1 MGNTFKAELTNMVM
15 VYDKNTNRAVV
26 QQRVKYWKGITFPG
40 GHVEKGESFIDSA
53 KREVFEETGLKVDNL
68 KLCGIIDWCHRKSGE
83 RYMVML
89 YKTDTYSGEL
99 IGETEEGKVFW
110 ADIDEIPNME
120 LSQHF
125 ESYLK
130 VFLDDSKQEFL
141 VFTTK
146 RVRIF
151 QFFNQH
157 KINYRKAL
165 K

>member
-1 MGNTFKAELTNMVM
+1 MGNTFKAEFTNMVM

-68 KLCGIIDWCHRKSGE
+68 KLCGIINWCHRKSGE

-89 YKTDTYSGEL
+89 YKTDTYSGKL
-99 IGETEEGKVFW
+99 IEETEEGKVFW

-130 VFLDDSKQEFL
+130 VFLDDSKQEFFGL
-141 VFTTK
+141 YDK
-146 RVRIF
+146 KSKDIS
-151 QFFNQH
+151 
-157 KINYRKAL
+157 IL
-165 K
+165 

>member
-15 VYDKNTNRAVV
+15 VYDKDTRRAVV
-26 QQRVKYWKGITFPG
+26 QNRVKYWKGISFPG

-110 ADIDEIPNME
+110 ADIDEIPKTE
-120 LSQHF
+120 LSRDF
-125 ESYLK
+125 ENYLK
-130 VFLDDSKQEFL
+130 VFIDDDKQEFFGL
-141 VFTTK
+141 HDKKSKDVS
-146 RVRIF
+146 I
-151 QFFNQH
+151 
-157 KINYRKAL
+157 L
-165 K
+165 

>member
-15 VYDKNTNRAVV
+15 VYDKDTNRAVV
-26 QQRVKYWKGITFPG
+26 QNRVKYWNGISFPG

-110 ADIDEIPNME
+110 ADIDEIPKME
-120 LSQHF
+120 LAPHF
-125 ESYLK
+125 GNFFK
-130 VFLDDSKQEFL
+130 VFRGDDKQEFFGL
-141 VFTTK
+141 YDK
-146 RVRIF
+146 RSEDIS
-151 QFFNQH
+151 
-157 KINYRKAL
+157 IL
-165 K
+165 

>member
-68 KLCGIIDWCHRKSGE
+68 KLCGVIDWCHRKSGE
-83 RYMVML
+83 RYMVIL

-99 IGETEEGKVFW
+99 IEETEEGKVFW
-110 ADIDEIPNME
+110 ADIDEIPKME
-120 LSQHF
+120 LSQDF
-125 ESYLK
+125 ENYLK
-130 VFLDDSKQEFL
+130 VFLDDDKQEFFGL
-141 VFTTK
+141 HDK
-146 RVRIF
+146 KSKDIS
-151 QFFNQH
+151 
-157 KINYRKAL
+157 IL
-165 K
+165 

>member
-1 MGNTFKAELTNMVM
+1 MSNTFKAELTNMVM

-110 ADIDEIPNME
+110 ADIDEISKME
-120 LSQHF
+120 LSQDF
-125 ESYLK
+125 ENYLK
-130 VFLDDSKQEFL
+130 VFLDDDKQEFFGL
-141 VFTTK
+141 HDKKSKDVS
-146 RVRIF
+146 I
-151 QFFNQH
+151 
-157 KINYRKAL
+157 L
-165 K
+165 

>member
-83 RYMVML
+83 RYMVIL

-99 IGETEEGKVFW
+99 ISETEEGKVFW
-110 ADIDEIPNME
+110 ADIDEIPKME
-120 LSQHF
+120 LAPDF
-125 ESYLK
+125 EDFLK
-130 VFLDDSKQEFL
+130 IFLSEKNQEF
-141 VFTTK
+141 FAPYDKKNTETK
-146 RVRIF
+146 I
-151 QFFNQH
+151 
-157 KINYRKAL
+157 L
-165 K
+165 

>member
-53 KREVFEETGLKVDNL
+53 RREVFEETGLKVDNL
-68 KLCGIIDWCHRKSGE
+68 KLCGIINWCHRKSGE

-110 ADIDEIPNME
+110 ADIDEIPKME

-130 VFLDDSKQEFL
+130 VFLDDSKQEFFGL
-141 VFTTK
+141 YDK
-146 RVRIF
+146 KSKDIS
-151 QFFNQH
+151 
-157 KINYRKAL
+157 IL
-165 K
+165 

>member
-110 ADIDEIPNME
+110 ADIDEIPKME
-120 LSQHF
+120 LPPYF
-125 ESYLK
+125 DDYLK
-130 VFLDDSKQEFL
+130 VFLSDEKQEF
-141 VFTTK
+141 FAPYDKKNTETK
-146 RVRIF
+146 I
-151 QFFNQH
+151 
-157 KINYRKAL
+157 L
-165 K
+165 

>member
-68 KLCGIIDWCHRKSGE
+68 KLCGIINWCHRKSGE

-99 IGETEEGKVFW
+99 IDETEEGKVFW
-110 ADIDEIPNME
+110 ADIDEIPKME
-120 LSQHF
+120 LPPYF
-125 ESYLK
+125 DDYLK
-130 VFLDDSKQEFL
+130 VFLSDEKQEF
-141 VFTTK
+141 FAPYDKKNTETK
-146 RVRIF
+146 I
-151 QFFNQH
+151 
-157 KINYRKAL
+157 L
-165 K
+165 

>member
-68 KLCGIIDWCHRKSGE
+68 KLCGVIDWCHRKSGE

-89 YKTDTYSGEL
+89 YKTDTFSGEL

-110 ADIDEIPNME
+110 ADIDEIPKME
-120 LSQHF
+120 LPPYF
-125 ESYLK
+125 DDYLK
-130 VFLDDSKQEFL
+130 VFLSDDKQEF
-141 VFTTK
+141 FATYDKKNTETK
-146 RVRIF
+146 I
-151 QFFNQH
+151 
-157 KINYRKAL
+157 L
-165 K
+165 

>member
-1 MGNTFKAELTNMVM
+1 MVM
-15 VYDKNTNRAVV
+15 VYDKDTNRAVV
-26 QQRVKYWKGITFPG
+26 QNRVKYWNGISFPG

-110 ADIDEIPNME
+110 ADIDEIPKME
-120 LSQHF
+120 LAPHF
-125 ESYLK
+125 GNYFK
-130 VFLDDSKQEFL
+130 VFRGDDKQEFFGL
-141 VFTTK
+141 YDK
-146 RVRIF
+146 RSEDIS
-151 QFFNQH
+151 
-157 KINYRKAL
+157 IL
-165 K
+165 

>member
-83 RYMVML
+83 RYMVIL

-99 IGETEEGKVFW
+99 ISETEEGKVFW
-110 ADIDEIPNME
+110 ADIDEIPKME
-120 LSQHF
+120 LAPDF
-125 ESYLK
+125 EDFLK
-130 VFLDDSKQEFL
+130 IFLSEKNQEF
-141 VFTTK
+141 FAPYDKKNTE
-146 RVRIF
+146 I
-151 QFFNQH
+151 
-157 KINYRKAL
+157 KIL
-165 K
+165 

>member
-110 ADIDEIPNME
+110 ADIDEIPKME
-120 LSQHF
+120 LSQDF
-125 ESYLK
+125 ENYLK
-130 VFLDDSKQEFL
+130 VFLDDDKQEFFGL
-141 VFTTK
+141 HDK
-146 RVRIF
+146 KSKDIS
-151 QFFNQH
+151 
-157 KINYRKAL
+157 IL
-165 K
+165 

>member
-68 KLCGIIDWCHRKSGE
+68 KLCGVIDWCHRKSGE
-83 RYMVML
+83 RYMVIL

-99 IGETEEGKVFW
+99 IEETEEGKVFW
-110 ADIDEIPNME
+110 ADIDEIPKME
-120 LSQHF
+120 LPPYF
-125 ESYLK
+125 DDYLK
-130 VFLDDSKQEFL
+130 VFLSNDKQEF
-141 VFTTK
+141 FAPYDKKNTETK
-146 RVRIF
+146 I
-151 QFFNQH
+151 
-157 KINYRKAL
+157 L
-165 K
+165 

>member
-15 VYDKNTNRAVV
+15 VYDKDTRRAVV
-26 QQRVKYWKGITFPG
+26 QNRVKYWKGISFPG

-110 ADIDEIPNME
+110 ADIDEIPKME
-120 LSQHF
+120 LSRDF
-125 ESYLK
+125 ENYLK
-130 VFLDDSKQEFL
+130 VFIDDDKQEFFGL
-141 VFTTK
+141 HDKKSKDVS
-146 RVRIF
+146 I
-151 QFFNQH
+151 
-157 KINYRKAL
+157 L
-165 K
+165 

>member
-1 MGNTFKAELTNMVM
+1 MGNIFKAELTNMVM

-89 YKTDTYSGEL
+89 YKTDIYSGEL

-110 ADIDEIPNME
+110 ADIDEIPKME
-120 LSQHF
+120 LPPYF
-125 ESYLK
+125 DDYLK
-130 VFLDDSKQEFL
+130 VFLDDNKQEFFGL
-141 VFTTK
+141 HDK
-146 RVRIF
+146 KSKDIS
-151 QFFNQH
+151 
-157 KINYRKAL
+157 IL
-165 K
+165 

>member
-1 MGNTFKAELTNMVM
+1 MVM

-83 RYMVML
+83 RYMVIL

-99 IGETEEGKVFW
+99 ISETEEGKVFW
-110 ADIDEIPNME
+110 ADIDEIPKME
-120 LSQHF
+120 LAPDF
-125 ESYLK
+125 EDFLK
-130 VFLDDSKQEFL
+130 IFLSEKNQEF
-141 VFTTK
+141 FAPYDKKNTE
-146 RVRIF
+146 I
-151 QFFNQH
+151 
-157 KINYRKAL
+157 KIL
-165 K
+165 

>member
-110 ADIDEIPNME
+110 ADIDEIPKME
-120 LSQHF
+120 LSQ
-125 ESYLK
+125 YLK
-130 VFLDDSKQEFL
+130 VFLDDDKQEFFGL
-141 VFTTK
+141 HDK
-146 RVRIF
+146 KSKDIS
-151 QFFNQH
+151 
-157 KINYRKAL
+157 IL
-165 K
+165 

>member
-1 MGNTFKAELTNMVM
+1 MGSTFKAELTNMVM

-83 RYMVML
+83 RYMVIL

-120 LSQHF
+120 LSQDF
-125 ESYLK
+125 ENYLK
-130 VFLDDSKQEFL
+130 VFLNDKKQEFFGL
-141 VFTTK
+141 
-146 RVRIF
+146 
-151 QFFNQH
+151 
-157 KINYRKAL
+157 YDRKSKDASIL
-165 K
+165 

>member
-68 KLCGIIDWCHRKSGE
+68 KLCGIINWCHRKSGE

-120 LSQHF
+120 LPPYF
-125 ESYLK
+125 DDYLK
-130 VFLDDSKQEFL
+130 VFLSDEKQEF
-141 VFTTK
+141 FAPYDKKNTETK
-146 RVRIF
+146 I
-151 QFFNQH
+151 
-157 KINYRKAL
+157 L
-165 K
+165 

>member
-53 KREVFEETGLKVDNL
+53 KREVLEETGLKVDNL

-83 RYMVML
+83 RYMVIL

-120 LSQHF
+120 LPPYF
-125 ESYLK
+125 DDYLK
-130 VFLDDSKQEFL
+130 VFLSDDKQEF
-141 VFTTK
+141 FAPYDKKNTETK
-146 RVRIF
+146 I
-151 QFFNQH
+151 
-157 KINYRKAL
+157 L
-165 K
+165 

>member
-26 QQRVKYWKGITFPG
+26 QQRVKYWKGISFPG

-53 KREVFEETGLKVDNL
+53 KREVLEETGLKVDNL

-99 IGETEEGKVFW
+99 IEETEEGKVFW
-110 ADIDEIPNME
+110 ADIDEIPKME
-120 LSQHF
+120 LPPYF
-125 ESYLK
+125 DDYLK
-130 VFLDDSKQEFL
+130 VFLSDDKQEF
-141 VFTTK
+141 FATYDKKNTETK
-146 RVRIF
+146 I
-151 QFFNQH
+151 
-157 KINYRKAL
+157 L
-165 K
+165 

>member
-53 KREVFEETGLKVDNL
+53 KREVLEETGLKVDNL

-83 RYMVML
+83 RYMVIL

-110 ADIDEIPNME
+110 ADIDEIPKME
-120 LSQHF
+120 LPPYF
-125 ESYLK
+125 DDYLK
-130 VFLDDSKQEFL
+130 VFLSDEKQEF
-141 VFTTK
+141 FAPYDKKNTETK
-146 RVRIF
+146 I
-151 QFFNQH
+151 
-157 KINYRKAL
+157 L
-165 K
+165 

>member
-1 MGNTFKAELTNMVM
+1 MSNTFKAELTNMVM

-26 QQRVKYWKGITFPG
+26 QQRTKYWKGISFPG

-110 ADIDEIPNME
+110 ADINEIPNME
-120 LSQHF
+120 LSRDF
-125 ESYLK
+125 ENYLK
-130 VFLDDSKQEFL
+130 VFLADDKQEFFGL
-141 VFTTK
+141 HDKKNTVSNPHFL
-146 RVRIF
+146 I
-151 QFFNQH
+151 
-157 KINYRKAL
+157 
-165 K
+165 

>member
-68 KLCGIIDWCHRKSGE
+68 KFCGIIDWCHRKSGE
-83 RYMVML
+83 RYMVIL

-110 ADIDEIPNME
+110 TDIDEIPNME
-120 LSQHF
+120 LSRDF
-125 ESYLK
+125 ENYLK
-130 VFLDDSKQEFL
+130 VFLDDHEQEFFGL
-141 VFTTK
+141 
-146 RVRIF
+146 
-151 QFFNQH
+151 
-157 KINYRKAL
+157 YDRKGKDISIL
-165 K
+165 

>member
-1 MGNTFKAELTNMVM
+1 MSNTFKAELTNMVM

-83 RYMVML
+83 RYMVIL

-110 ADIDEIPNME
+110 ADIDEIPKME
-120 LSQHF
+120 LPPYF
-125 ESYLK
+125 DDYLK
-130 VFLDDSKQEFL
+130 VFLDDNKQEFFSL
-141 VFTTK
+141 HDK
-146 RVRIF
+146 KSKDIS
-151 QFFNQH
+151 
-157 KINYRKAL
+157 IL
-165 K
+165 

>member
-53 KREVFEETGLKVDNL
+53 KREVLEETGLKVDNL
-68 KLCGIIDWCHRKSGE
+68 KLCGIINWCHRKSGE

-110 ADIDEIPNME
+110 ADIDEITNME

-130 VFLDDSKQEFL
+130 VFLDDSKQEFFGL
-141 VFTTK
+141 YDK
-146 RVRIF
+146 KSKDIS
-151 QFFNQH
+151 
-157 KINYRKAL
+157 IL
-165 K
+165 

>member
-130 VFLDDSKQEFL
+130 VFLDDSKQEFFGL
-141 VFTTK
+141 YDK
-146 RVRIF
+146 KSKDIS
-151 QFFNQH
+151 
-157 KINYRKAL
+157 IL
-165 K
+165 

>member
-110 ADIDEIPNME
+110 ADIDEIPKME
-120 LSQHF
+120 LSQDF
-125 ESYLK
+125 GNYLK
-130 VFLDDSKQEFL
+130 VFLDDSKQEFFGL
-141 VFTTK
+141 YDK
-146 RVRIF
+146 KSKDIS
-151 QFFNQH
+151 
-157 KINYRKAL
+157 IL
-165 K
+165 

>member
-53 KREVFEETGLKVDNL
+53 KREFCEETGLKVDNL

-83 RYMVML
+83 RYMVIL

-99 IGETEEGKVFW
+99 IEETEEGKVFW

-120 LSQHF
+120 LPPYF
-125 ESYLK
+125 DDYLK
-130 VFLDDSKQEFL
+130 VFLSDDKQEF
-141 VFTTK
+141 FATYDKKNTETK
-146 RVRIF
+146 I
-151 QFFNQH
+151 
-157 KINYRKAL
+157 L
-165 K
+165 

>member
-120 LSQHF
+120 LSQDF
-125 ESYLK
+125 ENYLK
-130 VFLDDSKQEFL
+130 VFLDDSKQEFFGL
-141 VFTTK
+141 HDK
-146 RVRIF
+146 KGKDIS
-151 QFFNQH
+151 
-157 KINYRKAL
+157 IL
-165 K
+165 

>member
-1 MGNTFKAELTNMVM
+1 MSNTFKAELTNMVM

-26 QQRVKYWKGITFPG
+26 QNRIKYCTGISFPG

-110 ADIDEIPNME
+110 ADIDEIPKME
-120 LSQHF
+120 LPPYF
-125 ESYLK
+125 DDYLK
-130 VFLDDSKQEFL
+130 VFLSDDKQEF
-141 VFTTK
+141 FAPYDKKNTETK
-146 RVRIF
+146 I
-151 QFFNQH
+151 
-157 KINYRKAL
+157 L
-165 K
+165 

>member
-68 KLCGIIDWCHRKSGE
+68 KLCGVIDWCNRKSGE

-89 YKTDTYSGEL
+89 YKTDTFSGEL

-110 ADIDEIPNME
+110 TDIDEIPKME
-120 LSQHF
+120 LPPYF
-125 ESYLK
+125 DDYLK
-130 VFLDDSKQEFL
+130 VFFSDDKQEF
-141 VFTTK
+141 FAPYDKKNTETK
-146 RVRIF
+146 I
-151 QFFNQH
+151 
-157 KINYRKAL
+157 L
-165 K
+165 